1 VPLLLSHA
9 AINTTFTFSS
19 PLAVSFA
26 GEDKMPVASA
36 SSSCRRA
43 SSCRFFSRKPSLG
56 RSRSRSSSSFHQR
69 VIRARS
75 DGSDGSSAVISGF
88 AYLSKAEIP
97 SRIPRSDFMKQ
108 MFRWAVQ
115 EYESAAGRENY
126 GLPME
131 VKAEESE
138 EGEVT
143 AIVVDVKGV
152 TTLRAQ
158 MDDEEVQ
165 VFDTVSKDKEG
176 NAIPAHSMGKTVY
189 EQGRYFVISRIDTP
203 IEADRK
209 PTVRAMLENFGGAV
223 NAYYAF
229 GSPFSTDET

>member
-1 VPLLLSHA
+1 MMVPVQH
-9 AINTTFTFSS
+9 
-19 PLAVSFA
+19 
-26 GEDKMPVASA
+26 SA
-36 SSSCRRA
+36 SSTSSLRH
-43 SSCRFFSRKPSLG
+43 SSCRLRARCVRKPS
-56 RSRSRSSSSFHQR
+56 SFRSRSSSSQR

>member
-1 VPLLLSHA
+1 
-9 AINTTFTFSS
+9 
-19 PLAVSFA
+19 
-26 GEDKMPVASA
+26 
-36 SSSCRRA
+36 
-43 SSCRFFSRKPSLG
+43 
-56 RSRSRSSSSFHQR
+56 
-69 VIRARS
+69 
-75 DGSDGSSAVISGF
+75 
-88 AYLSKAEIP
+88 
-97 SRIPRSDFMKQ
+97 MKQ

-189 EQGRYFVISRIDTP
+189 EQEFWHRNASRSHPDYPLPNRPHIVGTKM
-203 IEADRK
+203 AKRSH
-209 PTVRAMLENFGGAV
+209 RC
-223 NAYYAF
+223 
-229 GSPFSTDET
+229 